1 MKKIL
6 LVLVAVMA
14 CAIANAQSQIVTSI
28 IPKTTLFPYTGL
40 SYVDDPG
47 KYFTIQMVNTSGVD
61 MDIFFTIELSCD
73 FSSTNENYYF
83 RTKKEVQPNIP
94 LTVGAAV
101 PVMLTRTHF
110 DQIIGNLN
118 SSGYET
124 NYDVNKLTMDM
135 FVLPEGQYRF
145 CITPYKWDGY
155 NNPNPIRVGE
165 PSCYTFNICYTGSA
179 PEFTTPVNGFSAEN
193 LNNSNPRL
201 NMLKENTFQTATRI
215 RKDAIS
221 ISSDNRQSSQYTK
234 LPRERKIIF
243 SWTGV
248 ISNCM
253 TSGDFNYF
261 LKIVEVGK
269 NQNVHDAINQNG
281 TLATIPLQSK
291 TSYIHDTVANRHF
304 SLKPGHVYAAQVQAV
319 AKKNIR
325 SEIRLSNNGCSQVI
339 AFVWG
344 DDMPIV
350 QNEIN
355 NGSTTSKESDNRES
369 VLKSIQK
376 PYIVNPGCDKENQ
389 STSSFERLTKGER
402 IDVLGEAL
410 STSNYVSTV
419 ENGELPYY
427 QLEVANTIDVRWM
440 PVRGDSIFR
449 VKYDVELYEYT
460 GGTVEENLVG
470 TPLKSKSLE
479 VLPPH
484 DFSSTNAV
492 LAEIDANDWVSEL
505 DKGFKYLILL
515 RAAADYSYTTTT
527 TYTITEYI
535 HNFPTTRDSAV
546 HTISFGTENYTSH
559 VIFKWGVDKD
569 ELDKVH
575 PPQFTYPVD
584 LSSKDWNDSTWTDI
598 PEVTKRDDFKMQ
610 WKAASGEDY
619 GDSVYYKLWV
629 AKLPKGKLPKQVKDT
644 LFFKDA
650 ITSTSYIDSVLFDSL
665 KVGEQYVSVVQAYI
679 VSKKNKHY
687 DMLNNGRSLYATF
700 KLIAPREYVA
710 DLNNKIKCSPK
721 ALEKLS
727 KDIIMPKADSL
738 VNNKVKVMMGDFP
751 MVIQTI
757 TKTDTAKKSYSG
769 DGYVIWHPLGVDVRL
784 KVRFD
789 SIQINKDYQVING
802 SAVSSATDSSTY
814 IPAFMND
821 LDLEEWTNDDITYC
835 MSQFGDMEKIKG
847 YYKKF
852 QQYGEKYG
860 KKYGGL
866 LGPLNGENMATEVLT
881 FPLSVTDKEVTG
893 SENIIFAINNM
904 FFSPVTALMNFWA
917 IFAAQDDDYYVPF
930 LANNVCMDQRGFLG
944 KADQHIDM
952 FMGRSYEKK
961 LNDGYVMRFK
971 ASSNFANP
979 TDGTVISI
987 DTGKLNYII
996 AQIEFDLD
1004 NNDFLGIEKDGTPRK
1019 GKIVKASLTTKFR
1032 SWSDWVAKISMDP
1045 FAVAG
1050 CDRFTFVPTGKG
1062 IFLDHST
1069 KETPKEVN
1077 LTYEYLYGTPA
1088 PAEMKDE
1095 DKKKLTKATKE
1106 WKGFYWDELTV
1117 FLSDEIS
1124 NTFTDKED
1132 RKDSMVV
1139 YKYGINNTVT
1149 DSVHYS
1155 YPGSRINFGAK
1166 GLIIDEHGFTTDL
1179 FARDILTASTDK
1191 GWGWAFSLDTVTVQ
1205 FVKNKY
1211 KHALIKGGFG
1221 VPLFSGGFNYTCS
1234 IGADSLMFGIAAKK
1248 NPLELDL
1255 WAATVKF
1262 DSASSYF
1269 RIQKVYKESGTRVD
1283 LNMNGKLTL
1292 NAKKLGLPS
1301 DFTAVKFEHLGMRN
1315 YNLSGKPKEGTASIK
1330 GFEFDI
1336 GDWSFAS
1343 PQHYIGGSIAD
1354 ETEANNDKNKENIGS
1369 VSIGGFTFSLTNID
1383 PIIEYLDDNLR
1394 LGLSVGGQMKFVG
1407 GTDFAASTGFS
1418 FWGVVEPKNKWNVKE
1433 VKGKLNSIELENVD
1447 FEVFTLSGK
1456 LDFKYASSTSTDV
1469 TGFAGDLS
1477 VKVMS
1482 VVELSMKAGF
1492 GKEKDNKGEFSW
1504 WFFDGACKFPGGIP
1518 LGAVS
1523 INGFS
1528 GGFSYNMA
1536 PKESL
1541 TSSKFSAKSLLAKAA
1556 ENTNQETTKSSGMDF
1571 KPARDNWVANA
1582 GISMVLTGAE
1592 NTMNADGLVSLRISN
1607 GHFSGLFIEA
1617 NAYVLTKMNKE
1628 ATPGDGKNN
1637 TSPLIKATTIMAF
1650 EKTKE
1655 YDYFRLSIAAKAD
1668 INLTSL
1674 LKGVSST
1681 VVSDKISGAIHSG
1694 VSMATNSNI
1703 ANKVTKLINSSS
1715 DLTSHDKDARETAA
1729 NDSEKGGSS
1738 VGFSISASIPVDFE
1752 LKHYKKKVGS
1762 HKAGDTDWYFAIG
1775 KPKYDERVR
1784 LSAELNLVV
1793 CKAKSEFT
1801 FYMQTGNAFAYQMP
1815 PLSKDLQKFF
1825 GLEDSKKKLDADKEQ
1840 VKNSRKISNND
1851 WLAIDKGG
1859 GFCLGSTF
1867 HAEIDFN
1874 FFLYFEG
1881 KTDLGFDVAL
1891 LDVGGMGC
1899 PGYPQIGKNNFY
1911 ALGQA
1916 YAAIQCDVGL
1926 KLNLGFWKGK
1936 FSIFKAGIGALL
1948 QGGGPNPSYAYG
1960 LLRFK
1965 VNLLNGLLKFS
1976 TSCDFKVG
1984 DVCVPGAGDPLANVK
1999 LFQNVTP
2006 GFETENIAG
2015 QKNSLQS
2022 SLQIGTIVSNMP
2034 WNREVLLADNEGKN
2048 ARKFWFT
2055 LVESGCQYSQ
2065 KSGSSFYVAT
2075 GSDRLRYTPSNSDNN
2090 VILFEREDGGFKPNT
2105 VNKLKLQARAFEYRQ
2120 CLKGDKNLNTIS
2132 NGQGKDVRYNIN
2144 TCAIAENDPAKG
2156 KWGWYDPTFIN
2167 DNKKGKLDVK
2177 IFKKD
2182 TTVFFR
2188 TKDIGDNLDNAVVFS
2203 WPYNGESSFP
2213 GKEYV
2218 NDGTNPYCN
2227 LYLYNTDYITKFF
2240 NKTKLS
2246 EQGKEL
2252 KIYLLKN
2259 GLEDGEIA
2267 ECTYNYYPSA
2277 KVPYVQVKLPS
2288 KEFSRYSRGAHMLKF
2303 IIVEKDAYNNALQA
2317 AMQAANITQVDAEYK
2332 SRIAESTYKEAEKAH
2347 AAIYGSSSSTSGTST
2362 STSSGSGS
2370 SSSTTISSNFRPN
2383 ANNTLYTNSSSNVK
2397 TPAISN
2403 SGMTISG
2410 SAQQVI
2416 SGSIGRG
2423 ATPVNTSSS
2432 SSPNRTAKGVV
2443 SNTNNVILTQ
2453 GISRTVAGI
2462 VNSGVL
2468 TQATA
2473 TPKKSSSKLAV
2484 GRKVNE
2490 SYTPPKP
2497 INIRNQQLD
2506 EIYKNKQSDG
2516 KDSMTYYRT
2525 KLREG
2530 YRISAA
2536 IGQEIYKWTWFVD
2549 GNFDYYSELI
2559 NNQFSSYNS
2568 NNNADDLSKLS
2579 NQLKNVVVYNHDSY
2593 LGIYR
2598 GSSTGPMNDNAYLFL
2613 RYAPYDKTKYNTKC
2627 EMPPVAYLALDNF
2640 RTGYSKLM
2648 LMHEKYFKH
2657 LLNLES
2663 AFKESKLVTNWHV
2676 YHDDGKVKY
2685 KSNGDNYAKGKETE
2699 CRNILKTGLLLDDNN
2714 PFDKID
2720 YRLQANS
2727 YYRPTTSNYH
2737 PTTWDIPCLL
2747 DVVVSG
2753 QERQPLDEKYFEH
2766 KYGGYYIA
2774 NTLYDSKTWKW
2785 YIKDYATVAIS
2796 NDIRRIRNFIA
2807 ENQLQARTLD
2817 KRGWSYKRGIVKDVF
2832 NNINN
2837 TIQYSDFPYR
2847 TPKLYWANHFMHTL
2861 DVVVD
2866 YVRNDKYYY
2875 APVGGSYRFYNKNED
2890 FIPVD
2895 KLQPN
2900 AAIWAKYWWGA
2911 AAQCL
2916 DLGTH
2921 GFDRDF
2927 YYWSATTKYWDVT
2940 STSYVDG
2947 KGAHKT
2953 NMHSL
2958 QREILGSWYTV
2969 DNYNSLGSSF
2979 DNYITIYYLT
2989 SKASGF
2995 SNKLMDMAEAV
3006 KKSSVQNTKYFFA
3019 NGKITPAAGA
3029 YYTINLNK
3037 DLSSSRLNN
3046 NLKMGGAKLQMQ
3058 K

>member
-1 MKKIL
+1 
-6 LVLVAVMA
+6 
-14 CAIANAQSQIVTSI
+14 
-28 IPKTTLFPYTGL
+28 
-40 SYVDDPG
+40 
-47 KYFTIQMVNTSGVD
+47 
-61 MDIFFTIELSCD
+61 MDVYFTIELTCD

-83 RTKKEVQPNIP
+83 RTKKEIQPNIP
-94 LTVGAAV
+94 LKIGTV
-101 PVMLTRTHF
+101 PLLLNRTHF
-110 DQIIGNLN
+110 DQIIGHLN

-124 NYDVNKLTMDM
+124 NYDISKLTRDM

-145 CITPYKWDGY
+145 CITPYRWDGY
-155 NNPNPIRVGE
+155 NNSNPTRVGE
-165 PSCYTFNICYTGSA
+165 TTCHIFNICYTGSA
-179 PEFTTPVNGFSAEN
+179 PEITSPINGFSAAN
-193 LNNSNPRL
+193 LNNSNPTNNLL
-201 NMLKENTFQTATRI
+201 NSRVI
-215 RKDAIS
+215 RDINSSS
-221 ISSDNRQSSQYTK
+221 IRASGSSKKIMALSSDNRQSSQYTK
-234 LPRERKIIF
+234 LPRERNVVF
-243 SWTGV
+243 TWTGV

-253 TSGDFNYF
+253 SVNDFNYIF
-261 LKIVEVGK
+261 KIVEVGQ
-269 NQNVHDAINQNG
+269 NQNVQEAIMQNG
-281 TLATIPLQSK
+281 TLATINLQSK

-304 SLKPGHVYAAQVQAV
+304 RFQNGHVYAAQVQAV
-319 AKKNIR
+319 PKKNIM
-325 SEIRLSNNGCSQVI
+325 SDIKLSNDGYSQVI

-344 DDMPIV
+344 DDVPIV

-389 STSSFERLTKGER
+389 STSSFEKLTKGER

-460 GGTVEENLVG
+460 GGTIEENLVG

-484 DFSSTNAV
+484 DFSSTNTV

-546 HTISFGTENYTSH
+546 HKIAFGTENYTSH

-569 ELDKVH
+569 ELDKVY

-584 LSSKDWNDSTWTDI
+584 LSNKAWNDSTWTEI

-619 GDSVYYKLWV
+619 GDSVYYRLWV

-721 ALEKLS
+721 ALDKLS

-821 LDLEEWTNDDITYC
+821 LDLEEWTTDDITYC
-835 MSQFGDMEKIKG
+835 MSQFGDMEKIKS
-847 YYKKF
+847 YYNKF

-866 LGPLNGENMATEVLT
+866 LGPLNGESLATEVLT

-893 SENIIFAINNM
+893 SENIVFAINNM

-1166 GLIIDEHGFTTDL
+1166 GLIIDEYGFTADL
-1179 FARDILTASTDK
+1179 FARDLLTASTDK
-1191 GWGWAFSLDTVTVQ
+1191 GWGWAFSLDTISVQ

-1234 IGADSLMFGIAAKK
+1234 IGADSLMFGISAKK
-1248 NPLELDL
+1248 NPLDLDL

-1283 LNMNGKLTL
+1283 LNMNGKLTI
-1292 NAKKLGLPS
+1292 NGKKLGLPS

-1336 GDWSFAS
+1336 GEWSFAS
-1343 PQHYIGGSIAD
+1343 PQHYIGGVASENAEND
-1354 ETEANNDKNKENIGS
+1354 SKDKNVAS
-1369 VSIGGFTFSLTNID
+1369 VSIGGFTFNLTKID
-1383 PIIEYLDDNLR
+1383 PIIEYLDDDLR
-1394 LGLSVGGQMKFVG
+1394 LGVSVGGQMKFAA

-1418 FWGVVEPKNKWNVKE
+1418 FWGVVQPKNKWNVKE
-1433 VKGKLNSIELENVD
+1433 VKGKLESIELDDVD
-1447 FEVFTLSGK
+1447 FEVFKLSGK
-1456 LDFKYASSTSTDV
+1456 LDFKYASATSQDV

-1477 VKVMS
+1477 VKIMS
-1482 VVELSMKAGF
+1482 VVDLSMRAGF

-1541 TSSKFSAKSLLAKAA
+1541 TSSKFSAKSLLAKAE
-1556 ENTNQETTKSSGMDF
+1556 ENTNQGTTKSSGMDF

-1628 ATPGDGKNN
+1628 ATPGDGNN
-1637 TSPLIKATTIMAF
+1637 NSSPLIKAKAIMAY
-1650 EKTKE
+1650 EKEKE
-1655 YDYFRLSIAAKAD
+1655 YDYFRLSIAARAD

-1674 LKGVSST
+1674 LKGASST
-1681 VVSDKISGAIHSG
+1681 VVSDKIAGASHSG
-1694 VSMATNSNI
+1694 VSMATDPNI
-1703 ANKVTKLINSSS
+1703 VNKIKELNSSS

-1729 NDSEKGGSS
+1729 NESNNTGSS
-1738 VGFSISASIPVDFE
+1738 VGLSAFVVIPVDFE
-1752 LKHYKKKVGS
+1752 LKHYKKNVGS
-1762 HKAGDTDWYFAIG
+1762 HKAGSTDWYFAIG
-1775 KPKYDERVR
+1775 KPKYDERVC

-1815 PLSKDLQKFF
+1815 PLSKELQDFF
-1825 GLEDSKKKLDADKEQ
+1825 GISTSDRKLDADKEQ

-1867 HAEIDFN
+1867 HAEINFN

-2006 GFETENIAG
+2006 GYETENIAG

-2022 SLQIGTIVSNMP
+2022 PLQIGTIVSNMP
-2034 WNREVLLADNEGKN
+2034 WNREVLLCDSEGKN

-2090 VILFEREDGGFKPNT
+2090 VILFEREAGGFKPNT
-2105 VNKLKLQARAFEYRQ
+2105 VNKLKLQARVFEYRQ
-2120 CLKGDKNLNTIS
+2120 CLKDDKNLNTIS
-2132 NGQGKDVRYNIN
+2132 NGQGKDVKYNQK
-2144 TCAIAENDPAKG
+2144 TCAIVDKDPAKG
-2156 KWGWYDPTFIN
+2156 IWGWYDPTYISES
-2167 DNKKGKLDVK
+2167 KKGKLDVK

-2182 TTVFFR
+2182 TTVFFK
-2188 TKDIGDNLDNAVVFS
+2188 TNDIGDDLDNAVVFS
-2203 WPYNGESSFP
+2203 WPYNGEINFP
-2213 GKEYV
+2213 SKEYV
-2218 NDGTNPYCN
+2218 KSGSNPYCN
-2227 LYLYNTDYITKFF
+2227 LYLYNSDYIEKFF
-2240 NKTKLS
+2240 DKTKLS

-2252 KIYLLKN
+2252 KIYLLKQ
-2259 GLEDGEIA
+2259 GLEDGKIA
-2267 ECTYNYYPSA
+2267 ECTYSYFSST

-2288 KEFSRYSRGAHMLKF
+2288 EEFGKGRQSFGPHMLRF
-2303 IIVEKDAYNNALQA
+2303 FIVEKNAYENALNA
-2317 AMQAANITQVDAEYK
+2317 AMEAANITQVDAEYK
-2332 SRIAESTYKEAEKAH
+2332 SRISESTYKEAEKAH
-2347 AAIYGSSSSTSGTST
+2347 AAIYGSSSSSSGTST

-2370 SSSTTISSNFRPN
+2370 SSSTTISSDFRPN
-2383 ANNTLYTNSSSNVK
+2383 ANNTLYTNSSSNIK

-2416 SGSIGRG
+2416 TGSIVRG

-2432 SSPNRTAKGVV
+2432 SSSSSPNRTAKGVI

-2468 TQATA
+2468 TQAAIIPNKASQITQAA
-2473 TPKKSSSKLAV
+2473 TTNKGSSGRTV
-2484 GRKVNE
+2484 GKIANE

-2497 INIRNQQLD
+2497 INIRNYQLN
-2506 EIYKNKQSDG
+2506 EIYENKQSDG

-2530 YRISAA
+2530 YKISAA
-2536 IGQEIYKWTWFVD
+2536 IGQEIYKWTWFVSYD
-2549 GNFDYYSELI
+2549 YDYYSELI
-2559 NNQFSSYNS
+2559 NDQFSSSSDNQ
-2568 NNNADDLSKLS
+2568 NLAKLYY
-2579 NQLKNVVVYNHDSY
+2579 QLKVNKQSSIVEMNSY
-2593 LGIYR
+2593 LKINPVY
-2598 GSSTGPMNDNAYLFL
+2598 SGPMNEHAYLFL
-2613 RYAPYDKTKYNTKC
+2613 PYAPNDKAKYHTKC
-2627 EMPPVAYLALDNF
+2627 ELPPLAYLALDNY
-2640 RTGYSKLM
+2640 RANSNSLM
-2648 LMHEKYFKH
+2648 RMHKKYFEH
-2657 LLNLES
+2657 LLDLEKDFKNS
-2663 AFKESKLVTNWHV
+2663 ALVINWRV
-2676 YHDDGKVKY
+2676 YHKDGKVQYQSK
-2685 KSNGDNYAKGKETE
+2685 GDNYAEGKVDECKNIMKG
-2699 CRNILKTGLLLDDNN
+2699 GLVLDDNN

-2720 YRLQANS
+2720 YRLQENS
-2727 YYRPTTSNYH
+2727 FYRPTEANYH
-2737 PTTWDIPCLL
+2737 PTYWHIPCLL
-2747 DVVVSG
+2747 DVVVTG
-2753 QERQPLDEKYFEH
+2753 QERQPMDEECFKNH
-2766 KYGGYYIA
+2766 IA
-2774 NTLYDSKTWKW
+2774 WEGHYPFRYNKTEEWKW
-2785 YIKDYATVAIS
+2785 YIKDYATVAMS
-2796 NDIRRIRNFIA
+2796 KDIKRIRNFMA
-2807 ENQLQARTLD
+2807 ENQLHARALD

-2837 TIQYSDFPYR
+2837 TIQYSDFPYQ
-2847 TPKLYWANHFMHTL
+2847 TPKLYWANHFMNVL
-2861 DVVVD
+2861 DIVVD
-2866 YVRNDKYYY
+2866 HVRNNKKYISP
-2875 APVGGSYRFYNKNED
+2875 AGGSYRFYNKDDD

-2895 KLQPN
+2895 KLYKN

-2916 DLGTH
+2916 DLGEK
-2921 GFDRDF
+2921 GFDEFF
-2927 YYWSATTKYWDVT
+2927 YLWPTTHKYWDVT
-2940 STSYVDG
+2940 SGSYSLNNG
-2947 KGAHKT
+2947 KHIDK
-2953 NMHSL
+2953 MHSSKND
-2958 QREILGSWYTV
+2958 ILGSWYTV
-2969 DNYNSLGSSF
+2969 DNYKILGGSI
-2979 DNYITIYYLT
+2979 DNYLTIYYLT
-2989 SKASGF
+2989 SKNPNFGI
-2995 SNKLMDMAEAV
+2995 KLMEMAEAV
-3006 KKSSVQNTKYFFA
+3006 KNSSVQNTKYFFA
-3019 NGKITPAAGA
+3019 NGKTSSESTSY
-3029 YYTINLNK
+3029 YYTINLNTFR
-3037 DLSSSRLNN
+3037 DSNFNR
-3046 NLKMGGAKLQMQ
+3046 NLEEGGSKL
-3058 K
+3058 KIKLE

>member
-234 LPRERKIIF
+234 LPRERKIVF

-325 SEIRLSNNGCSQVI
+325 SEIRLSNDGCSQVI

-440 PVRGDSIFR
+440 PVRGDSIFK

-505 DKGFKYLILL
+505 DKDFKYLILL

-546 HTISFGTENYTSH
+546 HKIAFGTENYTSH

-569 ELDKVH
+569 ELDKVY

-584 LSSKDWNDSTWTDI
+584 LSSKAWNDSTWTEI

-619 GDSVYYKLWV
+619 GDSVYYRLWV

-1369 VSIGGFTFSLTNID
+1369 VSIGGFTFSLTKID

-1536 PKESL
+1536 PKEKL
-1541 TSSKFSAKSLLAKAA
+1541 TSSKFSAKSLLAKAE

-1628 ATPGDGKNN
+1628 ATPGDGENN
-1637 TSPLIKATTIMAF
+1637 PSPLIKAKAIMAY
-1650 EKTKE
+1650 EKEKE
-1655 YDYFRLSIAAKAD
+1655 YDYFRLSIAARAD
-1668 INLTSL
+1668 IKLSDL
-1674 LKGVSST
+1674 LKGESKT
-1681 VVSDKISGAIHSG
+1681 EVSDKITGASHSG
-1694 VSMATNSNI
+1694 ESMATDPNI
-1703 ANKVTKLINSSS
+1703 VNKIEELNSSS
-1715 DLTSHDKDARETAA
+1715 DLTSHDKDAREKAA
-1729 NDSEKGGSS
+1729 NESDNTGSS
-1738 VGFSISASIPVDFE
+1738 VGFIASAVIPVDFE
-1752 LKHYKKKVGS
+1752 LKHYKKNVGDK

-1784 LSAELNLVV
+1784 LSAELDLVV

-1815 PLSKDLQKFF
+1815 PLSKELQDFF
-1825 GLEDSKKKLDADKEQ
+1825 GISKSDRKLDADKEQ

-1851 WLAIDKGG
+1851 WLAIDQGG

-1867 HAEIDFN
+1867 HAEINFN

-1881 KTDLGFDVAL
+1881 ITDLGFDVAL

-1899 PGYPQIGKNNFY
+1899 PNYPQIGKNNFY

-1936 FSIFKAGIGALL
+1936 FSVFKAGIGALL

-1999 LFQNVTP
+1999 LFQNITP
-2006 GFETENIAG
+2006 GFETKDIAG
-2015 QKNSLQS
+2015 EKNNLQS
-2022 SLQIGTIVSNMP
+2022 PLQIGTIVSNMP
-2034 WNREVLLADNEGKN
+2034 WNREVLLCDSEGKN

-2055 LVESGCQYSQ
+2055 LVESGCKYLQMSIKNSRSQ
-2065 KSGSSFYVAT
+2065 ASSRSHIIGNQFTDAT
-2075 GSDRLRYTPSNSDNN
+2075 GRDRLRYTPSNSDNN
-2090 VILFEREDGGFKPNT
+2090 VILFEREAGGFKPNT
-2105 VNKLKLQARAFEYRQ
+2105 VNKLQLQARVFEYRQ
-2120 CLKGDKNLNTIS
+2120 CLKGDKKLNSTPHS
-2132 NGQGKDVRYNIN
+2132 QGRDVNYNVT
-2144 TCAIAENDPAKG
+2144 TCAIENNDPAKG
-2156 KWGWYDPTFIN
+2156 TWGWYDPTYIN
-2167 DNKKGKLDVK
+2167 ESNKGKLDVK

-2182 TTVFFR
+2182 TTVFFK
-2188 TKDIGDNLDNAVVFS
+2188 TNDIGDNLDNAVVLS
-2203 WPYNGESSFP
+2203 WPYNGEINFP
-2213 GKEYV
+2213 SKEYP
-2218 NDGTNPYCN
+2218 NNGKNPYCI
-2227 LYLYNTDYITKFF
+2227 LFPYNTDYIDKFF
-2240 NKTKLS
+2240 DKRKLS

-2252 KIYLLKN
+2252 KIYLLKQ
-2259 GLEDGEIA
+2259 GLEDGKIA
-2267 ECTYNYYPSA
+2267 ECSYSDHTSSGMC
-2277 KVPYVQVKLPS
+2277 YVQVELPS
-2288 KEFSRYSRGAHMLKF
+2288 EELGKGVQSFGPHMLKF
-2303 IIVEKDAYNNALQA
+2303 IIVQKDAYNSALQA
-2317 AMQAANITQVDAEYK
+2317 AMQAANITQVDEEYK
-2332 SRIAESTYKEAEKAH
+2332 SRISESTYKEAEKAH
-2347 AAIYGSSSSTSGTST
+2347 AAIYGSS
-2362 STSSGSGS
+2362 GS
-2370 SSSTTISSNFRPN
+2370 SSSTTISSDFRPK
-2383 ANNTLYTNSSSNVK
+2383 YTNSSSSVK

-2416 SGSIGRG
+2416 TGSLVRG

-2432 SSPNRTAKGVV
+2432 SSSSPNRTATGVV
-2443 SNTNNVILTQ
+2443 RNTNNVILTQ

-2473 TPKKSSSKLAV
+2473 TPKKGSSRLAV

-2497 INIRNQQLD
+2497 INIRNYQLN

-2530 YRISAA
+2530 YKISAA
-2536 IGQEIYKWTWFVD
+2536 IGQEIYKWTWFVSF
-2549 GNFDYYSELI
+2549 NYDYYSELI
-2559 NNQFSSYNS
+2559 SDQFSSSSDNQ
-2568 NNNADDLSKLS
+2568 NLAKLYY
-2579 NQLKNVVVYNHDSY
+2579 QLTVYGQSGINEMNSY
-2593 LGIYR
+2593 LKIDPVQY
-2598 GSSTGPMNDNAYLFL
+2598 GPMNEHAYLFL
-2613 RYAPYDKTKYNTKC
+2613 PYAPNDKAKYKTTY
-2627 EMPPVAYLALDNF
+2627 ELPPIAYLALDNH
-2640 RTGYSKLM
+2640 RSGLNSLM
-2648 LMHEKYFKH
+2648 QMHKKYFEH
-2657 LLNLES
+2657 LLNLERDFRNS
-2663 AFKESKLVTNWHV
+2663 VLVTNWHV
-2676 YHDDGKVKY
+2676 YREDGKIRY
-2685 KSNGDNYAKGKETE
+2685 KTKGDNYAEGKENE
-2699 CRNILKTGLLLDDNN
+2699 CKNILFGGLVLDDNN

-2727 YYRPTTSNYH
+2727 YYRPTKANYH
-2737 PTTWDIPCLL
+2737 PAFWHIPCLL
-2747 DVVVSG
+2747 DVVVTG
-2753 QERQPLDEKYFEH
+2753 QERQPMDEECFKNN
-2766 KYGGYYIA
+2766 IA
-2774 NTLYDSKTWKW
+2774 WQGQYPCRYDKTKEWKW
-2785 YIKDYATVAIS
+2785 YIKDYATVAMS
-2796 NDIRRIRNFIA
+2796 KDIKRIRNFMQ
-2807 ENQLQARTLD
+2807 ENQRYARVFDDYEWST
-2817 KRGWSYKRGIVKDVF
+2817 KRKKVKEVFARF
-2832 NNINN
+2832 NN
-2837 TIQYSDFPYR
+2837 TMQYKDFPYK
-2847 TPKLYWANHFMHTL
+2847 TPMLYFVNHYMQAL

-2866 YVRNDKYYY
+2866 HVRNDKYYY
-2875 APVGGSYRFYNKNED
+2875 SPVGGSYRFYNKDED

-2895 KLQPN
+2895 KLRKTDAN
-2900 AAIWAKYWWGA
+2900 WAKYWWNA

-2916 DLGTH
+2916 DLGKN
-2921 GFDRDF
+2921 GFDKDF
-2927 YYWSATTKYWDVT
+2927 YYWPATTKYWDVT
-2940 STSYVDG
+2940 SPSYYLNNG
-2947 KGAHKT
+2947 KHTDK
-2953 NMHSL
+2953 MHSSKND
-2958 QREILGSWYTV
+2958 ILGSWYTA
-2969 DNYNSLGSSF
+2969 DNYKTLGYNIK
-2979 DNYITIYYLT
+2979 NYLTIYYLT
-2989 SKASGF
+2989 SKKPDF
-2995 SNKLMDMAEAV
+2995 FTTLLRMAEAV
-3006 KKSSVQNTKYFFA
+3006 KKSGVQNTKHFFA
-3019 NGKITPAAGA
+3019 NDKTTSEDPS
-3029 YYTINLNK
+3029 YYYMINLKTFRN
-3037 DLSSSRLNN
+3037 SNFNR
-3046 NLKMGGAKLQMQ
+3046 NLEEGGSKLEMI

>member
-1 MKKIL
+1 MKKNF
-6 LVLVAVMA
+6 LVLVAVLFSLF
-14 CAIANAQSQIVTSI
+14 ANAQSQIVTSI
-28 IPKTTLFPYTGL
+28 IPKTALFPYTGL
-40 SYVDDPG
+40 SYVEDPA
-47 KYFTIQMVNTSGVD
+47 KYFTIQMVNTSGTE
-61 MDIFFTIELSCD
+61 MDIYFTIELTCD

-83 RTKKEVQPNIP
+83 RTKKEIQPNLP
-94 LTVGAAV
+94 LTIGSV
-101 PVMLTRTHF
+101 PLLLNRTHF
-110 DQIIGNLN
+110 DQIIGHLN
-118 SSGYET
+118 SAGYET
-124 NYDVNKLTMDM
+124 NYDVSKLTLDL

-145 CITPYKWDGY
+145 CITPYRWDGY
-155 NNPNPIRVGE
+155 NNPNPTRVGE
-165 PSCYTFNICYTGSA
+165 PACYTFNICYTGSA
-179 PEFTTPVNGFSAEN
+179 PEITSPVNGFSAAN
-193 LNNSNPRL
+193 LNNSNPANNLLEKTSSRVMRNPSFTDPIL
-201 NMLKENTFQTATRI
+201 PKR
-215 RKDAIS
+215 S
-221 ISSDNRQSSQYTK
+221 IALSSDNRQSSQYTR
-234 LPRERKIIF
+234 LPRERTVVF
-243 SWTGV
+243 TWTGV

-253 TSGDFNYF
+253 SVNDFNYI
-261 LKIVEVGK
+261 LKIVEVDK
-269 NQNVHDAINQNG
+269 NQNIQEAIMQNG
-281 TLATIPLQSK
+281 TLATIHLQSK
-291 TSYIHDTVANRHF
+291 TSYIHDTLANRQF
-304 SLKPGHVYAAQVQAV
+304 RFQNGHVYAVQVQAV
-319 AKKNIR
+319 PKKNIM
-325 SEIRLSNNGCSQVI
+325 SDITLSNDGYSQVV

-344 DDMPIV
+344 DDVPII
-350 QNEIN
+350 QNEASN
-355 NGSTTSKESDNRES
+355 NSTTSNETNNSES

-389 STSSFERLTKGER
+389 STSFESLTKGEKR
-402 IDVLGEAL
+402 IDILGEPL

-427 QLEVANTIDVRWM
+427 QLDVSDTIGVRWM
-440 PVRGDSIFR
+440 PVRGDSIFG

-460 GGTVEENLVG
+460 GGTIEENLVG
-470 TPLKSKSLE
+470 TPLKRKSLE

-484 DFSSTNAV
+484 DFSSSNTV
-492 LAEIDANDWVSEL
+492 LAEIDANDWVPDL

-515 RAAADYSYTTTT
+515 KAAADYSYTTTT

-569 ELDKVH
+569 ELDKVY

-644 LFFKDA
+644 LFFKDS
-650 ITSTSYIDSVLFDSL
+650 ITSTSYIDSVLLDSL
-665 KVGEQYVSVVQAYI
+665 KVDQQYVSVVQAYI
-679 VSKKNKHY
+679 VSKKNKRY

-700 KLIAPREYVA
+700 KLISPREYVA

-721 ALEKLS
+721 ALDNLS

-738 VNNKVKVMMGDFP
+738 VNNKVKLMMGDFP

-821 LDLEEWTNDDITYC
+821 LDLEEWTTDDITYC
-835 MSQFGDMEKIKG
+835 MSQFGDMEKIKS
-847 YYKKF
+847 YYNKF

-866 LGPLNGENMATEVLT
+866 LGPLNGESLATEVLT

-1062 IFLDHST
+1062 IFFDHST

-1088 PAEMKDE
+1088 PANMKDE
-1095 DKKKLTKATKE
+1095 DKKKMTKATKE

-1124 NTFTDKED
+1124 NTFVDTLD

-1179 FARDILTASTDK
+1179 FAHDILTASTEK
-1191 GWGWAFSLDTVTVQ
+1191 GWGWAFSLDTINIQ

-1234 IGADSLMFGIAAKK
+1234 IGADSLMFGISAKK

-1269 RIQKVYKESGTRVD
+1269 RIQKIYEESGTRVD
-1283 LNMNGKLTL
+1283 LNMNGKLTI
-1292 NAKKLGLPS
+1292 NGKKLGLPS

-1315 YNLSGKPKEGTASIK
+1315 YNLSGNPKEGTASID

-1336 GDWSFAS
+1336 GEWSFAS
-1343 PQHYIGGSIAD
+1343 PQHYIGGVASENA
-1354 ETEANNDKNKENIGS
+1354 ENNSKNKNVAS
-1369 VSIGGFTFSLTNID
+1369 VSIGGFTFNLTKID
-1383 PIIEYLDDNLR
+1383 PIIEYLGDDLR
-1394 LGLSVGGQMKFVG
+1394 LGVSVGGQMKFAA

-1433 VKGKLNSIELENVD
+1433 VKGKLESIELENVD
-1447 FEVFTLSGK
+1447 FEVFKLSGK
-1456 LDFKYASSTSTDV
+1456 LDFKYASATSQDV
-1469 TGFAGDLS
+1469 TGFAGNLS
-1477 VKVMS
+1477 VTVMS
-1482 VVELSMKAGF
+1482 VVELSMRAGF
-1492 GKEKDNKGEFSW
+1492 GKEKDNQGEFSW

-1541 TSSKFSAKSLLAKAA
+1541 TSSKFSAKSLLAKAE

-1637 TSPLIKATTIMAF
+1637 SSPLIKATTIMAF

-1694 VSMATNSNI
+1694 VSMATNANI
-1703 ANKVTKLINSSS
+1703 ANKVTKLITSSS
-1715 DLTSHDKDARETAA
+1715 DLTSHDKDAREQAA
-1729 NDSEKGGSS
+1729 NDSEKRGSS

-1752 LKHYKKKVGS
+1752 LKHYKKRVGK

-1784 LSAELNLVV
+1784 LSAELDLVV

-1815 PLSKDLQKFF
+1815 PLSKDLQNFF
-1825 GLEDSKKKLDADKEQ
+1825 GLSSGNKKLDADKEQ

-1851 WLAIDKGG
+1851 WLAIDQGG

-1867 HAEIDFN
+1867 HAEINFN

-1936 FSIFKAGIGALL
+1936 FSVFKAGIGALL

-1960 LLRFK
+1960 LLRFN

-1976 TSCDFKVG
+1976 TSCDFMVG

-2006 GFETENIAG
+2006 GFETENIAD
-2015 QKNSLQS
+2015 QKNNLQS
-2022 SLQIGTIVSNMP
+2022 PLQIGTIVSNMP
-2034 WNREVLLADNEGKN
+2034 WNREVLLCDSEGKN

-2055 LVESGCQYSQ
+2055 LVESSCQYSQ
-2065 KSGSSFYVAT
+2065 KSGNYFYVAT
-2075 GSDRLRYTPSNSDNN
+2075 GSDRLRYTRSNSDNN
-2090 VILFEREDGGFKPNT
+2090 VILFEREAGGFKPNT
-2105 VNKLKLQARAFEYRQ
+2105 VNKLKLQARVFEYRQ
-2120 CLKGDKNLNTIS
+2120 CLKGDKNLNSTPHS
-2132 NGQGKDVRYNIN
+2132 QDRDVNYNVK
-2144 TCAIAENDPAKG
+2144 TCAIDNNDPAKG
-2156 KWGWYDPTFIN
+2156 TWGWYDPTYIN
-2167 DNKKGKLDVK
+2167 ESNKGKLDVK

-2182 TTVFFR
+2182 TTVFFK
-2188 TKDIGDNLDNAVVFS
+2188 TKDIGDNLDNAVVLS
-2203 WPYNGESSFP
+2203 WPYNGEINFP
-2213 GKEYV
+2213 SKEYS
-2218 NDGTNPYCN
+2218 NNGKNPYCI
-2227 LYLYNTDYITKFF
+2227 LFPYNTDYIDKFF
-2240 NKTKLS
+2240 DKRKLS

-2252 KIYLLKN
+2252 KIYLLKQ
-2259 GLEDGEIA
+2259 GLEDGKIA
-2267 ECTYNYYPSA
+2267 ECSYSDHTSSGMC
-2277 KVPYVQVKLPS
+2277 YVQVELPS
-2288 KEFSRYSRGAHMLKF
+2288 EELGKGVQSFGPHMLRF
-2303 IIVEKDAYNNALQA
+2303 FIVEKNAYENALAA
-2317 AMQAANITQVDAEYK
+2317 AMQAANITQVDEEYK
-2332 SRIAESTYKEAEKAH
+2332 SRISESTYKEAEKAH
-2347 AAIYGSSSSTSGTST
+2347 AAIYGSSSSSSGRSN
-2362 STSSGSGS
+2362 STSSGSG
-2370 SSSTTISSNFRPN
+2370 
-2383 ANNTLYTNSSSNVK
+2383 V
-2397 TPAISN
+2397 
-2403 SGMTISG
+2403 TISG
-2410 SAQQVI
+2410 SAQLVL
-2416 SGSIGRG
+2416 SGSKSRG
-2423 ATPVNTSSS
+2423 GAGGNTSSS
-2432 SSPNRTAKGVV
+2432 SS
-2443 SNTNNVILTQ
+2443 SNKTTTGSKNVNSAQ
-2453 GISRTVAGI
+2453 GISSAVGKI
-2462 VNSGVL
+2462 VSNGVL
-2468 TQATA
+2468 TQAT
-2473 TPKKSSSKLAV
+2473 TTSNTGSSRKKTNAFSQTKT
-2484 GRKVNE
+2484 NE

-2506 EIYKNKQSDG
+2506 VIYENKQSDG

-2530 YRISAA
+2530 YRISVA
-2536 IGQEIYKWTWFVD
+2536 IGNEIYKWTWFVD

-2559 NNQFSSYNS
+2559 NNQFSSHNS
-2568 NNNADDLSKLS
+2568 NNNAGDLSKLS
-2579 NQLKNVVVYNHDSY
+2579 DQLKKVNIYNHDSY

-2598 GSSTGPMNDNAYLFL
+2598 GGDSGPMNYNAFLFL
-2613 RYAPYDKTKYNTKC
+2613 PYDPNDKTRYHTKC
-2627 EMPPVAYLALDNF
+2627 VMPPVAYLALDNF
-2640 RTGYSKLM
+2640 RTGYNKLM

-2663 AFKESKLVTNWHV
+2663 AFKESELVTNWHV
-2676 YHDDGKVKY
+2676 YHGDGKVKY

-2699 CRNILKTGLLLDDNN
+2699 CRNILKKGLLLDDNN

-2727 YYRPTTSNYH
+2727 YYRPTKANYH
-2737 PTTWDIPCLL
+2737 PTSWHIPCLL
-2747 DVVVSG
+2747 DVVVDG
-2753 QERQPLDEKYFEH
+2753 QERQPLDDKYFEP
-2766 KYGGYYIA
+2766 KYGGSYKA
-2774 NTLYDSKTWKW
+2774 NTLYDDKQQWKW
-2785 YIKDYATVAIS
+2785 HIRDYATVAIS

-2817 KRGWSYKRGIVKDVF
+2817 KRGWSYKRDIVKDVF
-2832 NNINN
+2832 KNINN
-2837 TIQYSDFPYR
+2837 TIQYSDFPFK
-2847 TPKLYWANHFMHTL
+2847 TPQLYWANHFMLVL
-2861 DVVVD
+2861 DRVVD
-2866 YVRNDKYYY
+2866 HVRNDKYYY
-2875 APVGGSYRFYNKNED
+2875 SPVGGSYRFYNKDED

-2900 AAIWAKYWWGA
+2900 DAIWAKYWWGA

-2927 YYWSATTKYWDVT
+2927 YYWSASTKYWDVT
-2940 STSYVDG
+2940 SASYIEG

-2953 NMHSL
+2953 NKHSS
-2958 QREILGSWYTV
+2958 QSTILGSWYNT
-2969 DNYNSLGSSF
+2969 DNYNSLGSTF
-2979 DNYITIYYLT
+2979 NNYVTIYYLT
-2989 SKASGF
+2989 SYSYGF
-2995 SNKLMDMAEAV
+2995 SDKLMEIADAV

-3019 NGKITPAAGA
+3019 NSKITPAIGA
-3029 YYTINLNK
+3029 YYTINLKSN
-3037 DLSSSRLNN
+3037 DMSSSRLNG
-3046 NLKMGGAKLQMQ
+3046 NLKMGGYQLQMR